1 MSCTDEWRD
10 CFVFASR
17 HLQEMQAGWESRTGD
32 FEDLWDLAI
41 SHGILK
47 DASSIFY
54 DVYYSIIQSFS
65 IIQSLKLK
73 FVLCFA
79 KPAMHNDTRP

>member
-1 MSCTDEWRD
+1 MERLL
-10 CFVFASR
+10 VFASR

-47 DASSIFY
+47 DASNI
-54 DVYYSIIQSFS
+54 SFD
-65 IIQSLKLK
+65 
-73 FVLCFA
+73 F
-79 KPAMHNDTRP
+79 